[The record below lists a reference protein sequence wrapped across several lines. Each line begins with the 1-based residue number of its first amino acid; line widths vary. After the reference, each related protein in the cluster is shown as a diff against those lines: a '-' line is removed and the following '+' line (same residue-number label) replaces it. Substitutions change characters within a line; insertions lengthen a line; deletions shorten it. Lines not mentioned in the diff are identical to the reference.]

1 MNTPSISQSRWR
13 DSLTVQSAA
22 LMVACLIV
30 AHWVAVWAFCDERAE
45 MLRIVATDSLAREL
59 SLLADAGP
67 EAVFPAR
74 EGVHVWTTAD
84 QITNLSE
91 APLAAVSL
99 FEESQSSSF
108 LAARAETPSSVL
120 NWQIGPMGVSVAE
133 ISYGSAIL
141 SLPAAE
147 GRWLHAT
154 IAMPSWTDPWAQ
166 QNWSALLFT
175 SFALIL
181 AAIAISY
188 RVIRPLRALAGAAE
202 SFAGAQAEPVA
213 VQGPGEVGRTLS
225 AFNTMQERISSL
237 IGERTRMLSA
247 LGHDLRTPMTR
258 LRLRAHLIEDT
269 DLRDPVLRDLDEMEG
284 LAESALDLARG
295 AGSEPMQE
303 TDLQAL
309 LRALADDLND
319 AGIQVAL
326 KDVQLVLKPVQ
337 REGLRRAAANLLE
350 NAHRYA
356 GGGTLSLRREDD
368 AVRIIVSDNGPGIP
382 EDRLGDVTKPFVRL
396 ETSRARHTGGS
407 GLGLALALA
416 TAEAHSGMLTLQN
429 RPDGGLEATITLP
442 LQS

>member
-1 MNTPSISQSRWR
+1 MKTFAISQSRWR
-13 DSLTVQSAA
+13 DSLTVQTAG
-22 LMVACLIV
+22 LMLACLIA
-30 AHWVAVWAFCDERAE
+30 AHWMSVWAFCDERAE

-59 SLLADAGP
+59 LLLAAAGP
-67 EAVFPAR
+67 ETDVPAR
-74 EGVHVWTTAD
+74 DGVHVWATSD

-91 APLAAVSL
+91 APLAAMSL
-99 FEESQSSSF
+99 FEGSQSSSF
-108 LAARAETPSSVL
+108 LAVRADAPQSAL
-120 NWQIGPMGVSVAE
+120 NWQAGPMGVSVAE
-133 ISYGSAIL
+133 ISYAAAIL
-141 SLPAAE
+141 SLPAAD

-154 IAMPSWTDPWAQ
+154 LAMPSWTDLWAQ

-175 SFALIL
+175 SFALTL
-181 AAIAISY
+181 AAIAISH

-284 LAESALDLARG
+284 LTESALDLARG
-295 AGSEPMQE
+295 AGSEPVQE
-303 TDLQAL
+303 TDLQTL
-309 LRALADDLND
+309 LHALADDLND
-319 AGIQVAL
+319 AGINVAL
-326 KDVQLVLKPVQ
+326 EDVQNVHAPVQ
-337 REGLRRAAANLLE
+337 REGLRRAVANLLE

-356 GGGTLSLRREDD
+356 GGGRLSLRVKDNE
-368 AVRIIVSDNGPGIP
+368 VRIIVSDNGPGIP
-382 EDRLGDVTKPFVRL
+382 EDRLGEVTKPFVRL

-416 TAEAHSGMLTLQN
+416 TAEAHGGRLTLQN
-429 RPDGGLEATITLP
+429 RLEVGLDATITLP
-442 LQS
+442 LRS